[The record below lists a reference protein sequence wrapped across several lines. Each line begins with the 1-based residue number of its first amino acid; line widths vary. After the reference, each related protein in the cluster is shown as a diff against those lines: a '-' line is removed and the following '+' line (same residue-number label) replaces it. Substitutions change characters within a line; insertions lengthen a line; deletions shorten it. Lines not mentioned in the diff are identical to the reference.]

1 LGEIVSNNTDSMS
14 DVDVLIKNELLKN
27 PKLIGREK
35 GAEGLIF
42 KRYGIDPTIPK
53 EEWDI
58 TTQNEM
64 LVAASEARR
73 QWNELKA
80 TVKMPEIATP
90 EQKEA
95 ALAKERDAKIQQI
108 TPLKETFAKF
118 DKYTLEIE
126 PGKVLDV
133 TVDDEYK
140 EGLPAMF
147 EDFFVKG
154 GVEVTKEALADIED
168 LKVAL
173 FLKNNIKQIYKV
185 IEGDVETKMRAER
198 DALLNNTN
206 PANTKTAAEVENT
219 NQSNPDGFAKMF
231 GDKKK

>member
-1 LGEIVSNNTDSMS
+1 
-14 DVDVLIKNELLKN
+14 
-27 PKLIGREK
+27 
-35 GAEGLIF
+35 
-42 KRYGIDPTIPK
+42 
-53 EEWDI
+53 
-58 TTQNEM
+58 
-64 LVAASEARR
+64 
-73 QWNELKA
+73 
-80 TVKMPEIATP
+80 MPEIATP

-219 NQSNPDGFAKMF
+219 NQANPDGFEKMF
-231 GDKKK
+231 RDKKK